1 MDRLLK
7 VNQDEFNMLIF
18 ALVAAR
24 EKAAAWD
31 QWQQYN
37 AAIDPDLIDKLLQ
50 RLVDDR
56 FVAETLNAES
66 ESMAL
71 ARLAKEDSAAALAAA
86 LASQPPQSF
95 REYGAGAQARPP
107 GPSVTSPDLAVS
119 SKHDAAERF
128 RYASKSDY
136 AKLRR
141 VADRLREITARDGTG
156 RQFDGAY
163 DYTVRAVI
171 EALEIGDLFYEFPV
185 NRSNP

>member
-7 VNQDEFNMLIF
+7 VNRDEFYMLIF
-18 ALVAAR
+18 ALVAAS
-24 EKAAAWD
+24 EKANAWD
-31 QWQQYN
+31 DWQRAN
-37 AAIDPDLIDKLLQ
+37 AAIDRELIDKLLQ

-56 FVAETLNAES
+56 FVAETLGAES

-71 ARLAKEDSAAALAAA
+71 ARLAKEDSAA
-86 LASQPPQSF
+86 
-95 REYGAGAQARPP
+95 AQARPP